1 MRVMG
6 DAGGRRARFGTF
18 GGMRRGGLG
27 GELLLAALPTLI
39 VLATVSLLSALRH
52 ERILFASLASSA
64 FLIYRDPAHPMNGV
78 RTMVGAHLVAVACGV
93 GAALLLGAGYAAVAA
108 AMLGTILILV
118 LANLVHPPA
127 ISTALGFAFFA
138 HQTDAAGVFLLS
150 LGLLAAL
157 VILQRSATWAVRRVA
172 ARAGATHEAHGE
184 SR

>member
-1 MRVMG
+1 MRAMG
-6 DAGGRRARFGTF
+6 DKGGCRTRFGALSGT
-18 GGMRRGGLG
+18 RRGGLG

-39 VLATVSLLSALRH
+39 VLATVFLLSALRH

-64 FLIYRDPAHPMNGV
+64 FLIYRDPSHPMNGV

-93 GAALLLGAGYAAVAA
+93 GAALLFGAGYTAVAA
-108 AMLGTILILV
+108 AMIGTILLLV

-138 HQTDAAGVFLLS
+138 SQSDAAGVFLLS

-157 VILQRSATWAVRRVA
+157 VLLQRSATWTVRKLA
-172 ARAGATHEAHGE
+172 ARAARSTA
-184 SR
+184 R